1 MDRTPSPSEIPVAPQ
16 PVAWN
21 WIPAVLALGGLGVLW
36 FFPSHRHTAT
46 SLIIAGVAGFLIL
59 ILRQAASTVQ
69 LTQEL
74 TQQRRR
80 TELIELQRLR
90 QRQLVDSLSDGL
102 EVAIL
107 LCDQRGM
114 VDYAN
119 RRAIELFRFES
130 PIGRTLLAVTLS
142 HELEELIGRAVSTRA
157 PQSAEIV
164 FRYPEERIGQ
174 AKAWIQPE
182 VEDRVFLSVYD
193 VTNLRRLERVR
204 RDFVANVS
212 HELRTPMTS
221 IRAMAE
227 TLQDEEPASDPLFER
242 YLKRI
247 IAEVDR
253 LTLISDDLLTLG
265 RAESTPVTKQPVW
278 FDQVIQSVVAQ
289 LDDKARDRQLTLTFT
304 SCEPTLVQA
313 DAYQLTQV
321 VMNLV
326 DNALNYTNEGGVT
339 LTLEQDEDGTRLHVR
354 DTGIGIAQEHQ
365 PRVFERFYRVDKGR
379 SRQSGGTGLG
389 LAIVRHILEAHGG
402 SVRLESALHKGSTF
416 TVALPDRP
424 PSPEDDPG
432 MTED

>member
-1 MDRTPSPSEIPVAPQ
+1 LE
-16 PVAWN
+16 
-21 WIPAVLALGGLGVLW
+21 
-36 FFPSHRHTAT
+36 AT
-46 SLIIAGVAGFLIL
+46 
-59 ILRQAASTVQ
+59 QH
-69 LTQEL
+69 
-74 TQQRRR
+74 QRRS
-80 TELIELQRLR
+80 ELIEVQRHR

-102 EVAIL
+102 DVAIL
-107 LCDQRGM
+107 LCDRRGL
-114 VDYAN
+114 VEYAN
-119 RRAIELFRFES
+119 RRAIEIFRFES

-142 HELEELIGRAVSTRA
+142 HELEELIGRAVALGT

-174 AKAWIQPE
+174 AKAWVQPE
-182 VEDRVFLSVYD
+182 VDERVFLSIYD

-227 TLQDEEPASDPLFER
+227 TLHDEEPAKDPLFDR
-242 YLKRI
+242 FLRRI

-265 RAESTPVTKQPVW
+265 RAESTPVNKQPVW
-278 FDQVIQSVVAQ
+278 FDQIINSVISQ
-289 LDDKARDRQLTLTFT
+289 LKTKSDDRELALEFISLG
-304 SCEPTLVQA
+304 PILVQA
-313 DAYQLTQV
+313 DPYQLTQV
-321 VMNLV
+321 LMNLI

-339 LTLEQDEDGTRLHVR
+339 LTLVQDAAGTRLDVR

-365 PRVFERFYRVDKGR
+365 PRIFERFYRVDKGR

-402 SVRLESALHKGSTF
+402 NIRLESALNKGSTF
-416 TVALPDRP
+416 TVWLPDL
-424 PSPEDDPG
+424 PSLPEDDLA
-432 MTED
+432 EF